1 MVFKAILT
9 KSDLKKIAAEFKKT
23 LKKAGVKAPS
33 LVLFGSYAAGVP
45 HAWSDVDFCV
55 VSKQFGKRNYD
66 DMMKVTKLGKKVN
79 YLIEAHPMNPK
90 DLRNSANPLAEEIR
104 RFGKKM

>member
-9 KSDLKKIAAEFKKT
+9 KNDVKKIAAEFKKT

-33 LVLFGSYAAGVP
+33 LILFGSYAVGTP
-45 HAWSDVDFCV
+45 HAWSDIDFCV
-55 VSKQFGKRNYD
+55 VSKQFGKKIYD
-66 DMMKVTKLGKKVN
+66 DMIEVSKIGKKVN

-90 DLRNSANPLAEEIR
+90 DLLDRAHPLADEIK